1 LLVNRTPS
9 LVPRVPTHA
18 RAALVVRLLDEPGV
32 TGRAVVVLVVVVAI
46 IPIDRRRSDDDDVE
60 DDDEEATRARSSIYE
75 RRMRET
81 WMGLEDVCV
90 CTRGS

>member
-18 RAALVVRLLDEPGV
+18 RAALVVLLLDATGV

-46 IPIDRRRSDDDDVE
+46 IPIDRSKK
-60 DDDEEATRARSSIYE
+60 
-75 RRMRET
+75 
-81 WMGLEDVCV
+81 
-90 CTRGS
+90 